1 MIDTEETRQLA
12 EQDLLNAVTLTVQ
25 AVKRLE
31 SVGLY
36 GIADKVATSG
46 EGLANAH
53 IWLLQTLSA
62 IKISTEG

>member
-1 MIDTEETRQLA
+1 MIDTEETRRLA
-12 EQDLLNAVTLTVQ
+12 EQDLLNAVTLTAQ

-31 SVGLY
+31 AGGLF

-46 EGLANAH
+46 EGLASAH

-62 IKISTEG
+62 IKASDED